1 MTIDRIIKHP
11 DYDAS
16 SNHDYDVALL
26 KLKNPIQYNS
36 HVRPV
41 CLAKTDFDAGTNCYV
56 TGWGHTSEGGDIPQV
71 KDKHYT
77 SYYTKTLSY
86 FLYFCHF
93 VCVCVCG
100 KGRFL
105 SMCRIILTLHNKMAC
120 GHKFVAAST

>member
-71 KDKHYT
+71 KDNKYT
-77 SYYTKTLSY
+77 NIFFNY
-86 FLYFCHF
+86 FLYFYYF
-93 VCVCVCG
+93 LCVWQKKVFSICG
-100 KGRFL
+100 IFYNFAKQDRL
-105 SMCRIILTLHNKMAC
+105 
-120 GHKFVAAST
+120 